1 MDADTIQDRE
11 IDIKFHDRTK
21 YDVRLAEVTTD
32 YIELIEQLE
41 SLALKHSED
50 DEAFKRDYNDLLDNV
65 TKSKTRIGMK
75 PRVYRDLI
83 QGRFDIHKVTYIERV
98 DDGNTIFGK
107 ASEFS
112 SKTVNQ
118 LKEAGYQ
125 DAQDTIEFETL
136 KEIISNLIDKEII
149 TKEKGVSMQHNLHAA
164 RVHIKHQNMD
174 KAIDWLNKLAK
185 YTKDITI
192 AEKSIEKSVSQFINS
207 MLKLKIQL
215 VIEKIT
221 VMVNKDILTEV
232 QGDDLKQ
239 RLRKIKA
246 QINDQIGSNNKN
258 VEAMLQQIIDDVNNL
273 NTKQFSN
280 N

>member
-1 MDADTIQDRE
+1 MEAKLENGRIEIVVPDTDVYIINLYPPVESELPMDADTIQDRE

-21 YDVRLAEVTTD
+21 YDVRLAEVKTD

-112 SKTVNQ
+112 SKTANQ

-136 KEIISNLIDKEII
+136 KDIISNLIDKEII
-149 TKEKGVSMQHNLHAA
+149 TKVKGCFDA
-164 RVHIKHQNMD
+164 
-174 KAIDWLNKLAK
+174 
-185 YTKDITI
+185 
-192 AEKSIEKSVSQFINS
+192 
-207 MLKLKIQL
+207 
-215 VIEKIT
+215 
-221 VMVNKDILTEV
+221 TEP
-232 QGDDLKQ
+232 
-239 RLRKIKA
+239 A
-246 QINDQIGSNNKN
+246 CC
-258 VEAMLQQIIDDVNNL
+258 
-273 NTKQFSN
+273 
-280 N
+280 